1 VTDAMEGASARL
13 AEFAS
18 GLSLTSVPRPV
29 VRRAKLS
36 ILDALG
42 TALLSAGLERSRQ
55 TARAVRSVSS
65 FSYSSSGRSTVWGLG
80 FRTSPRTAALVNG
93 MLVEALDYSDIHV
106 GAGLHPASVVLPA
119 VLSYGEAAGASGAD
133 LLVSHIAGC
142 EAMVRIGLSAP
153 GRFHARGVQ
162 PTSAIG
168 TVGAALATSRAMGL
182 DAGQTEQALSL
193 ATGLAFG
200 SSLSVRVGAYFGG
213 VDSGRA
219 AESGVLAAALAR
231 EGVSGIARDSLE
243 GRFGF
248 LEAQVGSGGYDLDR
262 ITRGLG
268 RAWEVRETFL
278 KRYPTSYAC
287 TQLIDSAI
295 RIGRRAGFRPSDVEA
310 VTFGE
315 NAANIGLFSEPEAQ
329 KRRPSTIYEA
339 KTSHYFLLALALSFG
354 AVRPEML
361 QARLRDRAVLDLSER
376 VRYVLD
382 DHSHWVEVVLG
393 DGSVLRETQ
402 DGLVATP
409 DDAVRRKFRENAAGA
424 IGDERA
430 GRVESAVDSLEE
442 LGAVG
447 ELASLLRGTGASR
460 R

>member
-1 VTDAMEGASARL
+1 MESASARL

-18 GLSLTSVPRPV
+18 GLSLSSVPRPV

-42 TALLSAGLERSRQ
+42 TALLSTGLERSRS
-55 TARAVRSVSS
+55 TVRAVRSVSS
-65 FSYSSSGRSTVWGLG
+65 SLSPSRSRSSGGSTVWGFG
-80 FRTSPRTAALVNG
+80 FRASPRTAALLNG

-106 GAGLHPASVVLPA
+106 GAGLHPAS
-119 VLSYGEAAGASGAD
+119 EASGAD
-133 LLVSHIAGC
+133 VLVSHIAGC

-168 TVGAALATSRAMGL
+168 TVGAALATARAMGL
-182 DAGQTEQALSL
+182 NAEQTEDALSL

-213 VDSGRA
+213 IDSGRA

-231 EGVSGIARDSLE
+231 EGVPGIARDSLE

-248 LEAQVGSGGYDLDR
+248 LETQVGAGGYDLDR
-262 ITRGLG
+262 ITGGLG
-268 RAWEVRETFL
+268 RTWEVRETFL

-287 TQLIDSAI
+287 TQLIDAAV
-295 RIGRRAGFRPSDVEA
+295 RIGRRAGFRPSEVEE

-315 NAANIGLFSEPEAQ
+315 NAPNIGLFSEPEAQ
-329 KRRPSTIYEA
+329 KRRPTTIYEA
-339 KTSHYFLLALALSFG
+339 KTSHYFLIALALSFG
-354 AVRPEML
+354 AVSPQTL
-361 QARLRDRAVLDLSER
+361 QTGLQDRAVLDLSER

-382 DHSHWVEVVLG
+382 DRSHWVEASLS
-393 DGSVLRETQ
+393 DGSPVRETQ
-402 DGLVATP
+402 DSLVSTS
-409 DDAVRRKFRENAAGA
+409 DDAVRRKFRENAAGV
-424 IGDERA
+424 IGEERA
-430 GRVESAVDSLEE
+430 ASVESAIDSLEE
-442 LGAVG
+442 LDEVG
-447 ELASLLRGTGASR
+447 ELASLLRGTGSPR